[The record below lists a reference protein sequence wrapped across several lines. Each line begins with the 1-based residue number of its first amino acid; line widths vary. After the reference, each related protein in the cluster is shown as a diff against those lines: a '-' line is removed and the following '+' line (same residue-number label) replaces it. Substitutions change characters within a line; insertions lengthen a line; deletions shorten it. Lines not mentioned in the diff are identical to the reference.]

1 GHPLVGEVRGVGLLG
16 AVELVRQKETGEPFD
31 PGAGAGPYLV
41 KRAQRHGLITRALG
55 DTIAFSPPLVITVG
69 EIEEMLAIFGRAL
82 DETEAWAAKR
92 GLV

>member
-1 GHPLVGEVRGVGLLG
+1 
-16 AVELVRQKETGEPFD
+16 
-31 PGAGAGPYLV
+31 
-41 KRAQRHGLITRALG
+41 
-55 DTIAFSPPLVITVG
+55 VG